1 MNDLIIVG
9 TYSKISEIDL
19 WIPIIIVPSRQQ
31 QPPVQA
37 LKRPPLS
44 EWEPLLYLLRG
55 RTLTYFR
62 YHPLIFAILVLS
74 SYLLS
79 DFNDVLYSL
88 LTGLHVLLRVVSILV
103 QGQHICIV
111 RKRMLS
117 EDVKLSGML

>member
-19 WIPIIIVPSRQQ
+19 WIPINIPSRQQ